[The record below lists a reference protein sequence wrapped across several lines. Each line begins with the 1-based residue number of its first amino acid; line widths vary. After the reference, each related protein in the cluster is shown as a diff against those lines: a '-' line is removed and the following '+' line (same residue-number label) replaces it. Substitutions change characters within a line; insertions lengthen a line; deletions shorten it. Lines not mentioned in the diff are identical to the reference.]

1 MKHTQQ
7 LDAGALDAI
16 DDDERGAAD
25 DKLAGALF
33 APCTTQ
39 LRVLSKLANLVGDPV
54 ALFNGGPV
62 VVLGDVV
69 QLRVTVSYRPA

>member
-1 MKHTQQ
+1 MQHTQQ

-33 APCTTQ
+33 APCAAY
-39 LRVLSKLANLVGDPV
+39 LWVLAKLADLVGNAV
-54 ALFNGGPV
+54 ALLDGGPGV
-62 VVLGDVV
+62 GLGDVV
-69 QLRVTVSYRPA
+69 QLSVTVSYRPA